1 MALLNEEE
9 IIAGLPGDWEHPG
22 PFPGGEV
29 RKDFTF
35 ETFPDAVAFVNLL
48 ADAAEEANHH
58 PDIDIRYNRVL
69 VALSSHDE
77 GGVTEKDLALAKR
90 AEELANAA
98 K

>member
-1 MALLNEEE
+1 MALLNDDE
-9 IIAGLPGDWEHPG
+9 IAAGLPEEWELAGDEI
-22 PFPGGEV
+22 

-35 ETFPDAVAFVNLL
+35 ETFPAAIAFVNLL

-69 VALSSHDE
+69 VALSTHSE
-77 GGVTEKDLALAKR
+77 GGVTDNDLALAKR
-90 AEELANAA
+90 AQELADAT